1 MNGSKGF
8 NFRRVLALTALLFG
22 STVTMSQLPAYGQ
35 ECDQTWYNP
44 WTAPSAAA
52 TQPAQ
57 PQAGHKHRAKVKAAS
72 ASQRAG
78 KVRAKSAA
86 AQTQPS

>member
-8 NFRRVLALTALLFG
+8 NFRRVLALTALLLG
-22 STVTMSQLPAYGQ
+22 STVTMFQIPAYGQ

-44 WTAPSAAA
+44 WAASSSAA

-57 PQAGHKHRAKVKAAS
+57 PQAGHKHQAKVKAAS
-72 ASQRAG
+72 GSQRAG
-78 KVRAKSAA
+78 KVRAKSAT
-86 AQTQPS
+86 AQNRPS